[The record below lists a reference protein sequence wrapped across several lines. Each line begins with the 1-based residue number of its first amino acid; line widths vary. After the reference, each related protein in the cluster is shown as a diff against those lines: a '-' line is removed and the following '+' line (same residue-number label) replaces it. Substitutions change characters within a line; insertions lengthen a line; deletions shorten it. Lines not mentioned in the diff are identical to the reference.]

1 MTHRE
6 AVTADIFI
14 RCRDRTE
21 NGAAAETTDKNVHKV
36 FSPAAAAITTIY
48 FSPKMDV
55 PIQLIFVKNVYNTV
69 ITRAAVAVAS
79 STDTIYEI

>member
-6 AVTADIFI
+6 AVTADILI
-14 RCRDRTE
+14 RCRDRME
-21 NGAAAETTDKNVHKV
+21 NEAEAETTDKNVHKV
-36 FSPAAAAITTIY
+36 FSPAAAVTTIY
-48 FSPKMDV
+48 LSPKMDV

-69 ITRAAVAVAS
+69 IAPSAVAS